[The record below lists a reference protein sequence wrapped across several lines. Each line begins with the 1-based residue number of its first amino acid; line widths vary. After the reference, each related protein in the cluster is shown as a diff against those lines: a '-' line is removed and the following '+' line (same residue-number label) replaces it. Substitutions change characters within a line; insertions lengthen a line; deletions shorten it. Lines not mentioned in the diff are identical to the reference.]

1 MMNKDEILCE
11 KYNYKNVDELKKSQ
25 QLFMIKKSVNSTAEE
40 NKIRTLNYR
49 SKNSYIVKCE
59 CGKSIKKYKFTD
71 HKKSKFHIDFIS
83 NKNTNII
90 KYFK

>member
-40 NKIRTLNYR
+40 NKKLL
-49 SKNSYIVKCE
+49 
-59 CGKSIKKYKFTD
+59 
-71 HKKSKFHIDFIS
+71 
-83 NKNTNII
+83 
-90 KYFK
+90 